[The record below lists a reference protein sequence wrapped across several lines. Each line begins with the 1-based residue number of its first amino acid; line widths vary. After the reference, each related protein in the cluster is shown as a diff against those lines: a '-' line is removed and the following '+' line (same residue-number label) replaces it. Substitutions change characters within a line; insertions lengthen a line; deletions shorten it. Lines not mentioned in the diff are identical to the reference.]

1 MEINLSHTL
10 RERLLAT
17 LALFF
22 AIVAFVLAG
31 IGLYG
36 VLHYSV
42 LERRREIGIRIAVGA
57 QAGGIARLVTMEV
70 FSMVLLGAVVGVGLG
85 MVSVRYIESLF
96 YQVKATDLQM
106 LAVPS
111 LAILAGAFLAALRPV
126 MHAVRIDPATMLRVE

>member
-1 MEINLSHTL
+1 
-10 RERLLAT
+10 LLAT

-42 LERRREIGIRIAVGA
+42 LQRRREIGIRIAVGA

-96 YQVKATDLQM
+96 YKLKATDLQM

>member
-42 LERRREIGIRIAVGA
+42 LQRRREIGIRIAVGA